1 MKDIRIINLISF
13 LCYNKYGDNMN
24 LSKSRYCLGIQC
36 KKILWLYKNKPE
48 VMENLNNESVFE
60 TGNMIHEVAR
70 YLFGEHINIEFN
82 ENLEEMINNTYLTID
97 SYKDVVI
104 TEASFKYL
112 NNFCSVDILVKKGN
126 TYELYEVKSS
136 TELKDIY
143 IKDISYQYYVLT
155 SLGMKVSKCSLLH
168 LNSDYVRHGNL
179 ELDKLFIFEDVTSS
193 ILEMQDE
200 VKSNIKD
207 IDKYMEKEVEEDLK
221 LGEYCFKP
229 YPCPFF
235 KYCSR
240 LLDKPNIF
248 DIASMRTSTKLKY
261 YDNGITS
268 FKDLIN
274 EDIKEDYKMQIE
286 YELNDLGEYIDKK
299 YIKEFLSTLT
309 KPLYFLDFETF
320 QMPIPLYDDVSPY
333 EQIPFQYSL
342 HYIDNDKLYH
352 KEYLAMPNIDPRRE
366 LADKLVNDIP
376 LNVCT
381 LAYNMSF
388 EKTVIKKLAKLFPD
402 LHDHLMN
409 IHDNI
414 KDLMIPFK
422 YKKYYNKAMKGS
434 YSIKYVLPA
443 LFPNDESLNYHNLD
457 LIHNGSEAMNAYANM
472 GNLSKEEL
480 EYTRER
486 LLRYCEL
493 DTYAMVKIYEKLID
507 VTEDKK

>member
-1 MKDIRIINLISF
+1 
-13 LCYNKYGDNMN
+13 MN
-24 LSKSRYCLGIQC
+24 LSKSKYCNGIQC
-36 KKILWLYKNKPE
+36 KKMLWLEKYKPE
-48 VMENLNNESVFE
+48 VKEEIDTSGVMEQ
-60 TGNMIHEVAR
+60 GNMVHEVAR
-70 YLFGEHINIEFN
+70 YLFGKHINIDFN
-82 ENLEEMINNTYLTID
+82 ENLEEMISNTYLTID
-97 SYKDVVI
+97 SYKDIVI

-143 IKDISYQYYVLT
+143 IKDISYQYYVL
-155 SLGMKVSKCSLLH
+155 SNLGMKVKKCSLIH
-168 LNSDYVRHGNL
+168 LNSDYVRHGDL
-179 ELDKLFIFEDVTSS
+179 ELDKLFTFEDVTSD
-193 ILEMQDE
+193 ILKLQDE

-207 IDKYMEKEVEEDLK
+207 IDKYMENEIEKDLK

-240 LLDKPNIF
+240 LLDKPNVF

-261 YDNGITS
+261 YNNGITS

-274 EDIKEDYKMQIE
+274 EDIKDDYRLQIE
-286 YELNDLGEYIDKK
+286 YELNDLGEYIDKT
-299 YIKEFLSTLT
+299 YIKDFLSTLT

-342 HYIDNDKLYH
+342 HYIDSELKH
-352 KEYLAMPNIDPRRE
+352 KEFLAEAGIDPRRS
-366 LADKLVNDIP
+366 LAEQLVKDIP
-376 LNVCT
+376 KDVTT
-381 LAYNMSF
+381 LAYNMGF
-388 EKTVIKKLAKLFPD
+388 EKGVIKKLSKLFPD
-402 LHDHLMN
+402 LSDHLMN

-414 KDLMIPFK
+414 KDLMIPFQQ
-422 YKKYYNKAMKGS
+422 KKYYSKDMHGS

-443 LFPNDESLNYHNLD
+443 LFPNDPSLNYKNLD
-457 LIHNGSEAMNAYANM
+457 LIHNGGEAMSSFQDLVNK
-472 GNLSKEEL
+472 SKEEQK
-480 EYTRER
+480 YIRER

-493 DTYAMVKIYEKLID
+493 DTYAMVKIYEKLKEVI
-507 VTEDKK
+507 EK